1 MNYVLAAIASMS
13 RRAKIVGV
21 HKCSGAGEGHIL
33 GLFLWETGILV
44 LVSTVVCLLLMY
56 FWGERIEGMLGA
68 RLADLFTW
76 SNLYVPLLTV
86 LLLFVVAGVL
96 PGRMYA
102 LHSRDTGVSP
112 LYGGQTFVEARTA
125 LCAVHGSGF
134 YFRGVAHYGM
144 AIPGSGEPSCRLSN
158 RTAGGRLCQ
167 WSDRGE

>member
-1 MNYVLAAIASMS
+1 MS
-13 RRAKIVGV
+13 RRAKMVGV

-44 LVSTVVCLLLMY
+44 LVSTVACLLLMY
-56 FWGERIEGMLGA
+56 FLGERIEGMLGA

-86 LLLFVVAGVL
+86 LLLFVVAGAL

-102 LHSRDTGVSP
+102 RIPVTQVFRRYTEG
-112 LYGGQTFVEARTA
+112 TFVEARTA

-134 YFRGVAHYGM
+134 YLGGVAHYGM

-158 RTAGGRLCQ
+158 RTAGSRLCQ